1 MDQLEL
7 LDKRRHCMSFTDEI
21 PDKALI
27 EKILHKSWKVTPS
40 KNSFMPYHVNVL
52 GPDRAAEKK
61 SIWQKSQNNND
72 TMNSKNFGTPNNH
85 GNNLFFKHLA
95 SAPYLLVFSQRVCE
109 PNGLISRN
117 VEGGAYYEQM
127 HEDEVHNNMQSVG
140 IEVGMF
146 HSNLTAFA
154 LEEGLDTSCILCFP
168 ADKSHWTDMPWVEHH
183 VLLLMSIGYCELAR
197 RDFLNE
203 KDSADDKKPEPSE
216 VIRWI

>member
-7 LDKRRHCMSFTDEI
+7 LDKRRHCMSFTDTP

-27 EKILHKSWKVTPS
+27 EKILWKSWKVTPS
-40 KNSFMPYHVNVL
+40 KNSFMPYHINVL
-52 GPDRAAEKK
+52 GPDKAAEKK

-72 TMNSKNFGTPNNH
+72 TMNAKNFGAPSSTENNR
-85 GNNLFFKHLA
+85 FFEHLS

-109 PNGLISRN
+109 PNGFNAKN

-127 HEDEVHNNMQSVG
+127 HEDEVNNNMQSVSV
-140 IEVGMF
+140 EVGMF

-168 ADKSHWTDMPWVEHH
+168 TDEASWSDMPWIEHN
-183 VLLLMSIGYCELAR
+183 VILLMTIGYCDQAR
-197 RDFLNE
+197 RDFITSE
-203 KDSADDKKPEPSE
+203 ESEIDKKPEPNE